1 MKVKTRDRFGQKIKK
16 IRVMLIG
23 QKVDPKFLPKN
34 PTDEFF
40 IRVWLEKQE
49 FNLFLGSSINI
60 QAGELET

>member
-1 MKVKTRDRFGQKIKK
+1 
-16 IRVMLIG
+16 MLIG
-23 QKVDPKFLPKN
+23 QKVDPKFQPKN

-60 QAGELET
+60 QASDLTGGKVLTLGQV